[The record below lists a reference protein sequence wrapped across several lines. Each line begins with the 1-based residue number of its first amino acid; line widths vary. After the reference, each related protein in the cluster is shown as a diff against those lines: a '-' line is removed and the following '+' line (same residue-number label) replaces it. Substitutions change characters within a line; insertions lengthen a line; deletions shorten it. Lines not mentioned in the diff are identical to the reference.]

1 MRTPPRGRHHT
12 ARDEPDAPLPGPP
25 RHLPYG
31 PRATRD
37 AGTGRPEPRH
47 FAPYSLVMTW
57 SRALK
62 QTARSG
68 LTIERA
74 ELTPLIAVRGTVGV
88 ALVIGICLWR
98 GDPTLAV
105 SSAFGAF
112 AAGTVTFQRSWRPR
126 PVLALAVAGGLA
138 LSTFLGYLA
147 AAHLLAFLLLLA
159 GWTFLAG
166 LAWAIGPITG
176 LVGTQTISI
185 MLVTVTLPTSVL
197 GALEHAALIAFGG
210 LIQATLIVVFPVRP
224 WGVQRDALADALA
237 AEADYARRLRHDPVA
252 PFDPQPLMDARL
264 ASAVT
269 PRQAR
274 RRPVQLHG
282 PRGIAEQI
290 RPVLA
295 SLADPVVGT
304 PLEGP
309 ERDRTRDLLGA
320 AATVLDAVA
329 HAIRHDRP
337 VRLTPETMA
346 TLEVPP
352 SGPQLKGAARRSAY
366 RLIALLADAVE
377 SSDEPV
383 ESTRPTTAEQERHL
397 LRPSVPRLIPG
408 ALRSLHREL
417 RWSSR
422 FLRHAVR
429 LSAVASA
436 GYLLGTVL
444 PFGHG
449 YWVPLASVVVMR
461 PDFGQTY
468 ARGVARFCGTLVGV
482 TIGGALMALFH
493 PGVYIDAVL
502 ALCCVLLM
510 YLLMRT
516 GHSVTSACVAAYV
529 VFLLGI
535 AGTGWEQTVLERA
548 VLTAVGGL
556 LAMAAYALFPTWETP
571 RLRRRLAEWLD
582 ANGRYAL
589 AVFELH
595 ARPAER
601 RPRQVRDA
609 LLDSRAARAAWEES
623 EERAEKEPVRHRG
636 LSRTSAAAATTA
648 LTTMGRVAMILE
660 AHLPKKDAEP
670 SVGATAFA
678 YELRE
683 SLDRATRAVMD
694 REELDWSELRAVW
707 ERWDAED
714 ESQGVALRGA
724 DLLLDAL
731 DDLAHALSRGPG
743 GRNRAAR
750 GRLGS
755 SSR

>member
-1 MRTPPRGRHHT
+1 
-12 ARDEPDAPLPGPP
+12 
-25 RHLPYG
+25 
-31 PRATRD
+31 
-37 AGTGRPEPRH
+37 
-47 FAPYSLVMTW
+47 MTW

-68 LTIERA
+68 LTIERTK
-74 ELTPLIAVRGTVGV
+74 LTPLIAVRGSVGV
-88 ALVIGICLWR
+88 ALVIGLCLWR
-98 GDPTLAV
+98 GNPTLAV

-112 AAGTVTFQRSWRPR
+112 ASGIVTFQRSWRPR

-138 LSTFLGYLA
+138 VSTFLGYLA
-147 AAHLLAFLLLLA
+147 ASHIVAFLLLLT
-159 GWTFLAG
+159 GWTFLSG
-166 LAWAIGPITG
+166 MAWSIGPVSG
-176 LVGTQTISI
+176 LVGTQTVSI

-210 LIQATLIVVFPVRP
+210 LVQATLILVFPVRP

-269 PRQAR
+269 PRQAK

-282 PRGIAEQI
+282 PRGLAEQL

-295 SLADPVVGT
+295 SLADPVVGA
-304 PLEGP
+304 PVEGP
-309 ERDRTRDLLGA
+309 ERDRARDLLGA

-337 VRLTPETMA
+337 VRISPEAMA
-346 TLEVPP
+346 TLEVPA
-352 SGPQLKGAARRSAY
+352 SGPVLKGAARRSAY
-366 RLIALLADAVE
+366 RLISLLADAVE
-377 SSDEPV
+377 RTDEPV
-383 ESTRPTTAEQERHL
+383 EATRPTTEAERGHL
-397 LRPSVPRLIPG
+397 LRPSVPRLVPV
-408 ALRSLHREL
+408 AWRSLHREL

-422 FLRHAVR
+422 FLRHALRV
-429 LSAVASA
+429 SAVAAA
-436 GYLLGTVL
+436 GYLLGTAL

-449 YWVPLASVVVMR
+449 YWAPLAAVMVMR
-461 PDFGQTY
+461 PDFAQTY
-468 ARGVARFCGTLVGV
+468 SRGVARFSGTLVGV
-482 TIGGALMALFH
+482 AVGGGVMALFH
-493 PGVYIDAVL
+493 PHAYVSAALAVV
-502 ALCCVLLM
+502 CVLLM

-516 GHSVTSACVAAYV
+516 GVSVTSACVAAYV

-535 AGTGWEQTVLERA
+535 AGAGWEQTVLERV
-548 VLTAVGGL
+548 VLTLVGGL
-556 LAMAAYALFPTWETP
+556 LAMLAYALFPAWETP
-571 RLRRRLAEWLD
+571 KLRDRLAEWLE

-589 AVFELH
+589 AVFDLYG
-595 ARPAER
+595 RPAER

-609 LLDSRAARAAWEES
+609 LLDSRAARAAWEET
-623 EERAEKEPVRHRG
+623 EGRAEKEPVRHRG
-636 LSRTSAAAATTA
+636 LSRTAAGAASTA
-648 LTTMGRVAMILE
+648 LATMGRVAMILE
-660 AHLPKKDAEP
+660 AHLPGKDAAQDP
-670 SVGATAFA
+670 GATAFA
-678 YELRE
+678 YELRD
-683 SLDRATRAVMD
+683 SLEKATVAVRN
-694 REELDWSELRAVW
+694 REQLDWSELRAVW

-731 DDLAHALSRGPG
+731 DDLAQALSRGPG

-750 GRLGS
+750 GKLGS